1 MTLAAATAARP
12 GWWARGPHM
21 QTVWA
26 GLARSRRL
34 ITFTREILTTPD
46 GDDLVLDHTDGPP
59 GAPRVILLH
68 GTEGSAYSLH
78 TQGLTVLVARAGW
91 RCTVL
96 NFRSCARDPRN
107 IRVRLENRAFKLLVS
122 ARRVDRDRAFRPLAP
137 VPRSPCFYGET
148 QSKPRRATSLS
159 RNCPRSSRP

>member
-1 MTLAAATAARP
+1 MSPPAPTAARP

-26 GLARSRRL
+26 RLARSRRL
-34 ITFTREILTTPD
+34 MSFTREILATPD
-46 GDDLVLDHTDGPP
+46 GDDLILDHADGPP

-78 TQGLTVLVARAGW
+78 TQGLTELVARAGW
-91 RCTVL
+91 SCTVL

-107 IRVRLENRAFKLLVS
+107 IRVRLRNRT
-122 ARRVDRDRAFRPLAP
+122 ARLYH
-137 VPRSPCFYGET
+137 SGET
-148 QSKPRRATSLS
+148 TDLD
-159 RNCPRSSRP
+159 